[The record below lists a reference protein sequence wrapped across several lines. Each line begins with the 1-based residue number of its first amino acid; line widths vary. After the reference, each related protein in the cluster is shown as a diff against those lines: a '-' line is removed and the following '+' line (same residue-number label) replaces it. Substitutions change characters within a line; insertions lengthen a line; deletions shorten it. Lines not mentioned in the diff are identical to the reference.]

1 MFVLIANIG
10 VLLLISFWIWK
21 KDSALLH
28 KLYWPALTVKV
39 LAGTSLGIIYSTYYP
54 VSDTFTFFQLAADR
68 ADAGRLDFSSYLNFL
83 VSKNEGYFLGEHRTV
98 FYTKF
103 TSVFALITDN
113 NYWLTAAY
121 YSLLSFFS
129 AWYLTKTIARL
140 FPGYKIAA
148 CIAFLFFPSVVFWS
162 SGVIKE
168 SLTMTAL
175 FFLIT
180 VFVKAWAKEKIT
192 FPSILLAFIAMWI
205 IFNLKYYYLAVF
217 LPVTFSALLARW
229 ICSKTKIESANQQL
243 LVWVCLLSSGF
254 FLTTFLHP
262 NFSPDKLLSIIVAN
276 NKVFMD
282 ACTPD
287 DVIHFYN
294 LQPTASSILINSLW
308 ALISGLFRPFVWEA
322 NTIFKFITG
331 LENLVLLT
339 LALISLRSLKEGWES
354 KQRLLIYSSIMY
366 CVVLSVFL
374 ALSTP
379 NFGTLARYGVGF
391 LPILV
396 LLVMNEPRI
405 TRPLLKLL

>member
-1 MFVLIANIG
+1 MFVLITNIG

-21 KDSALLH
+21 KDNHLLH
-28 KLYWPALTVKV
+28 KLYWPALVIKV
-39 LAGTSLGIIYSTYYP
+39 LAGISLGIIYSTYYQ
-54 VSDTFTFFQLAADR
+54 VSDTFTFFRLATDQADVAR
-68 ADAGRLDFSSYLNFL
+68 TDFSAYLSFL
-83 VSKNEGYFLGEHRTV
+83 FNKSEGYFLGEHRTV
-98 FYTKF
+98 FYTKV
-103 TSVFALITDN
+103 TSVFALITNN

-129 AWYLTKTIARL
+129 AWYLTKTVARL
-140 FPGYKIAA
+140 FPDYKIAA

-168 SLTMTAL
+168 SLAMTAL
-175 FFLIT
+175 FFLTT
-180 VFVKAWAKEKIT
+180 VFLKVWAREKVTILH
-192 FPSILLAFIAMWI
+192 ILLSCIAAWV

-217 LPVTFSALLARW
+217 LPVTLSVLLARW
-229 ICSKTKIESANQQL
+229 ICTKTKIESAYQQL
-243 LVWVCLLSSGF
+243 LVWVFLLSGGF
-254 FLTTFLHP
+254 FLATFLHP
-262 NFSPDKLLSIIVAN
+262 NFSLHKLLPIIVAN

-294 LQPTASSILINSLW
+294 LQPTWSSILINSPW

-331 LENLVLLT
+331 LENLALLL
-339 LALISLRSLKEGWES
+339 LAVISLRSLKEGLQS
-354 KQRLLIYSSIMY
+354 KQRLLIFSAIQY
-366 CVVLSVFL
+366 CVILSVFL

-391 LPILV
+391 LPFVV
-396 LLVMNEPRI
+396 LLVTNQSWI
-405 TRPLLKLL
+405 TKPLSKLI